1 MQPTSLLDE
10 PLVLSAR
17 SATPTVEP
25 DAAAPAPVHPS
36 IDARVLALFDDAAL
50 RQQLGHLDKLELAS
64 VRRLTLAA
72 LARLDEQLPGPTNAL
87 NVHRRLL
94 GGLAGESLLIAAAL
108 FLRNLAEAERFF
120 KLSFKTIK
128 ARLGGALD
136 ADTGA
141 LAMRAARATLYAA
154 DVLGSLDAARDYMH
168 MRNFAL
174 GGATP
179 ADLVRTDGGERI
191 VLNELQTQA
200 EGGPL

>member
-1 MQPTSLLDE
+1 MQPTSLHDE

-17 SATPTVEP
+17 SAPQRKSGE
-25 DAAAPAPVHPS
+25 AAPALVRPS
-36 IDARVLALFDDAAL
+36 IDARVLALFDDAEL
-50 RQQLGHLDKLELAS
+50 HQQLGQLDKLELAS

-72 LARLDEQLPGPTNAL
+72 LERLDEQLLPPAGAL
-87 NVHRRLL
+87 DVHRRLL
-94 GGLAGESLLIAAAL
+94 DGLAGESLLIAAAL

-120 KLSFKTIK
+120 DLSFKTIK

-136 ADTGA
+136 TDTGA

-154 DVLGSLDAARDYMH
+154 DVLGSLDDARDYMH
-168 MRNFAL
+168 TRNFAL

-179 ADLVRTDGGERI
+179 ADLIRTDGGERI